1 MDSGTALWW
10 EDDGL
15 EVVELMGHDPLFTHF
30 RYKPPNELYV
40 FVQHV
45 YWVPDALSEF
55 VFRGRFYRT
64 TLANVQAH
72 PLVAA
77 MYRSNM
83 ATLPYKLLRI
93 GMQILLTI
101 EAQAMQAQE
110 SAPAVQAQ
118 PSVDT
123 TASNVFDDGASNG
136 ELANAIAETEF
147 EFDTD
152 DSTVID
158 KSPPNGGELF
168 SSDGQLVCKTDF
180 DLDNSDVDISIS
192 ASDDSEDRFET
203 DMGEQTNNE
212 KLLPQI

>member
-1 MDSGTALWW
+1 MDNGTALWW

-72 PLVAA
+72 PPVAA

-136 ELANAIAETEF
+136 EPANAIAETEF

-180 DLDNSDVDISIS
+180 DSDNSDVDISIS
-192 ASDDSEDRFET
+192 ASEDSEDRFET

>member
-64 TLANVQAH
+64 ILANVQAQ
-72 PLVAA
+72 PPVAA

-93 GMQILLTI
+93 GMQILLAI
-101 EAQAMQAQE
+101 EAQAMPAQE

-118 PSVDT
+118 PSIDT
-123 TASNVFDDGASNG
+123 TASNVSDDGASNG
-136 ELANAIAETEF
+136 PADAIAEAEF

-152 DSTVID
+152 NSIVID

-192 ASDDSEDRFET
+192 ASEDSEDRFET

>member
-1 MDSGTALWW
+1 MDNGTALWW

-64 TLANVQAH
+64 TLANIQAQ
-72 PLVAA
+72 PPVAA
-77 MYRSNM
+77 MHGLNM

-93 GMQILLTI
+93 GMQILLAI
-101 EAQAMQAQE
+101 EAQTRPAQE
-110 SAPAVQAQ
+110 SAPSVQAQ

-123 TASNVFDDGASNG
+123 TASNVSDDGASND
-136 ELANAIAETEF
+136 EPADATAEAEF

-152 DSTVID
+152 NSTVID
-158 KSPPNGGELF
+158 EPPLNGDELF
-168 SSDGQLVCKTDF
+168 SSDGQLVRKTDF
-180 DLDNSDVDISIS
+180 ALDNSDVDVFVSE
-192 ASDDSEDRFET
+192 DSEDRFES

-212 KLLPQI
+212 KLSPQT

>member
-1 MDSGTALWW
+1 
-10 EDDGL
+10 
-15 EVVELMGHDPLFTHF
+15 
-30 RYKPPNELYV
+30 
-40 FVQHV
+40 
-45 YWVPDALSEF
+45 
-55 VFRGRFYRT
+55 
-64 TLANVQAH
+64 
-72 PLVAA
+72 
-77 MYRSNM
+77 
-83 ATLPYKLLRI
+83 
-93 GMQILLTI
+93 MQILLTI

-212 KLLPQI
+212 KLLPQIWTTQLADSEDCFLNLLENPTNDIVTDDDRIEAVYRAVHRSLFR